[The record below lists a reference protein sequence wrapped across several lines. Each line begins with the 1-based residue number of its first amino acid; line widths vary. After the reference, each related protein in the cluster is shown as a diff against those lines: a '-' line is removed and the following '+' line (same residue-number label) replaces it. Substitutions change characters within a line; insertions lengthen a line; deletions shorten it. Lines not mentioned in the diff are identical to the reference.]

1 MSDIAISMLS
11 MGFIFIILLFV
22 IPMWLLFKAW
32 NRLNRYFVAFIIF
45 FSFSPAIYILFK
57 YVSCSLLRLCSIEM
71 GEGIFIM
78 ILPFTLF
85 IGCMI
90 TLVGLLFFRKNST
103 NVLPNSSIP
112 ANGGRRV

>member
-1 MSDIAISMLS
+1 
-11 MGFIFIILLFV
+11 
-22 IPMWLLFKAW
+22 
-32 NRLNRYFVAFIIF
+32 
-45 FSFSPAIYILFK
+45 
-57 YVSCSLLRLCSIEM
+57 M